1 MRHRPNESAHTQV
14 QTGIRLLSARAEVTS
29 LEKVLLIG
37 CARLWAATA
46 TSGTRGACVV
56 SADQA
61 PRRAGSMC
69 GRGNEIANGVTQNAS
84 PIAV

>member
-1 MRHRPNESAHTQV
+1 M
-14 QTGIRLLSARAEVTS
+14 ARAEVTS
-29 LEKVLLIG
+29 LGKVLLIG

-84 PIAV
+84 PIRV